1 VSCLHRLAG
10 GDAKAGADLAV
21 VTTDAELRMASGLAL
36 IRRAYCY
43 VR

>member
-1 VSCLHRLAG
+1 VSCLPRGQNLFTTRG

-36 IRRAYCY
+36 MG
-43 VR
+43 